1 MSKKTKRGVVIEVL
15 PYIAYAYIR
24 LWIPIAVKDETSV
37 VRGFDAVQ
45 SLLGGVG
52 QRESPIRAWLVL
64 FNWLKQAGI
73 SFNQWQQVTCLLI
86 VSLYPVLPKTTSPI
100 AITYTG

>member
-1 MSKKTKRGVVIEVL
+1 VALALVGDFLGRLCASERGVVIEVL
-15 PYIAYAYIR
+15 PYIAYACIR

-52 QRESPIRAWLVL
+52 QRRVPSER
-64 FNWLKQAGI
+64 G
-73 SFNQWQQVTCLLI
+73 
-86 VSLYPVLPKTTSPI
+86 
-100 AITYTG
+100 